1 MKNEMQTADAIEIL
15 RNRGFQVDFVSVG
28 QYKLSIDD
36 EVFGIVGK
44 TDLKDLASRTKQRR
58 IK

>member
-15 RNRGFQVDFVSVG
+15 RNRGFQIDFVSLG
-28 QYKLSIDD
+28 QYRLSIDG

-44 TDLKDLASRTKQRR
+44 TDLKDLAKAAQN
-58 IK
+58 KGE

>member
-15 RNRGFQVDFVSVG
+15 RNKGFQIDFVSVG
-28 QYKLSIDD
+28 QYKLSIDG

-44 TDLKDLASRTKQRR
+44 TDLKDLAKE
-58 IK
+58 I

>member
-15 RNRGFQVDFVSVG
+15 RNKGFQIDFVSVG

-36 EVFGIVGK
+36 EVFGVVGK
-44 TDLKDLASRTKQRR
+44 EDLKDLAKE
-58 IK
+58 I